1 MALQELSTN
10 VINTMVKQSAKRR
23 AWLRISLLVCVAVL
37 GVQTARG
44 QHAFEYAARV
54 GANVL
59 HYNSDYGTPL
69 PNYNVGMDFLYKY
82 RSPYYIGARVGLGI
96 DVAASTFVGNSSK
109 NFKGELLAEDGQGQ
123 ILQALPGFSDH
134 YIVPRSYEPNNMEV
148 DYQYNL
154 QRFTETQQMIIASV
168 PVQLG
173 LFVGDFSMFIG
184 ARFGIPVHGCYWQR
198 VRNANLKLYY
208 PDTDVTIPNSGT
220 INPQTDDVATED
232 IYEPITTAGNV
243 ARTVNGINTLSKDA
257 FPLYNLHLTAM
268 LDLNYSFKIGDNTD
282 FAIGVYAEYDPIG
295 YTPKVTDNTSLMMWR
310 YATDE
315 HTGNPVFRREYTSV
329 MEANYANGVTM
340 HDGEI
345 GEIPLVKKYHRASV
359 GIRFSVSLW
368 SVPLDFGKYYR
379 KQQLYKVCMCDF
391 F

>member
-1 MALQELSTN
+1 M
-10 VINTMVKQSAKRR
+10 
-23 AWLRISLLVCVAVL
+23 
-37 GVQTARG
+37 
-44 QHAFEYAARV
+44 
-54 GANVL
+54 
-59 HYNSDYGTPL
+59 
-69 PNYNVGMDFLYKY
+69 
-82 RSPYYIGARVGLGI
+82 
-96 DVAASTFVGNSSK
+96 
-109 NFKGELLAEDGQGQ
+109 
-123 ILQALPGFSDH
+123 
-134 YIVPRSYEPNNMEV
+134 
-148 DYQYNL
+148 
-154 QRFTETQQMIIASV
+154 
-168 PVQLG
+168 
-173 LFVGDFSMFIG
+173 GDFSMFIG

-220 INPQTDDVATED
+220 INPQTEGVATED
-232 IYEPITTAGNV
+232 IYEPVTTAGNV

-345 GEIPLVKKYHRASV
+345 GETPIVKKYHRASV
-359 GIRFSVSLW
+359 G
-368 SVPLDFGKYYR
+368 
-379 KQQLYKVCMCDF
+379 
-391 F
+391 

>member
-1 MALQELSTN
+1 
-10 VINTMVKQSAKRR
+10 MVKQSTKRR
-23 AWLRISLLVCVAVL
+23 AWLRISLLICVAVL
-37 GVQTARG
+37 GVQSVRG

-69 PNYNVGMDFLYKY
+69 PNYNVGMDFSYKY

-96 DVAASTFVGNSSK
+96 DVAASTFVGNTNK
-109 NFKGELLAEDGQGQ
+109 LVNGDATNPDGAAPV
-123 ILQALPGFSDH
+123 LSGFRD
-134 YIVPRSYEPNNMEV
+134 YYVVPRSYEPNNMEV
-148 DYQYNL
+148 EYRYNL
-154 QRFTETQQMIIASV
+154 ERFTETQQLIIASV

-173 LFVGDFSMFIG
+173 LFLGDFSMFLG
-184 ARFGIPVHGCYWQR
+184 ARVGIPVHGCYWQR
-198 VRNANLKLYY
+198 VRNANLELYY

-220 INPQTDDVATED
+220 INPETEGVATED

-257 FPLYNLHLTAM
+257 FPLYNLHVTAM
-268 LDLNYSFKIGDNTD
+268 IDLNYSFKIGDNTD

-295 YTPKVTDNTSLMMWR
+295 YTPTVTDNTSLMMWR
-310 YATDE
+310 YAIDE
-315 HTGNPVFRREYTSV
+315 HTNNPVFRRQYTSV
-329 MEANYANGVTM
+329 MEANYANGVKM

-345 GEIPLVKKYHRASV
+345 GETPIVKKYHRASV

-368 SVPLDFGKYYR
+368 NVPLDFGKYYR

>member
-1 MALQELSTN
+1 
-10 VINTMVKQSAKRR
+10 MVKQSAKRR
-23 AWLRISLLVCVAVL
+23 AWLRISLLVCVAML

-69 PNYNVGMDFLYKY
+69 PNYNVGMDFSYKY
-82 RSPYYIGARVGLGI
+82 RSPYYIGVRVGLGI
-96 DVAASTFVGNSSK
+96 DVAASTFG
-109 NFKGELLAEDGQGQ
+109 GRMPAEYNGLGSYADG
-123 ILQALPGFSDH
+123 
-134 YIVPRSYEPNNMEV
+134 YTVPRSMEPDNMLV
-148 DYQYNL
+148 DVNYYFD
-154 QRFTETQQMIIASV
+154 RFTETQQMIIASV

-173 LFVGDFSMFIG
+173 LFIGDFSMFIG
-184 ARFGIPVHGCYWQR
+184 ARVGVPVHGCYWQR
-198 VRNANLKLYY
+198 VRNANLTLYY

-220 INPQTDDVATED
+220 INPETEGVATED

-243 ARTVNGINTLSKDA
+243 TRTVNGINTLSKDA

-268 LDLNYSFKIGDNTD
+268 LDLNYSFKIGDKTD
-282 FAIGVYAEYDPIG
+282 FAIGVYAEYDPLG
-295 YTPKVTDNTSLMMWR
+295 YTPKATDNTSLMMWR
-310 YATDE
+310 YAVDE
-315 HTGNPVFRREYTSV
+315 HTGNPVFRRQYTSV

-345 GEIPLVKKYHRASV
+345 GETPIVKKYHRASV

-368 SVPLDFGKYYR
+368 NVPLDFGKYYR